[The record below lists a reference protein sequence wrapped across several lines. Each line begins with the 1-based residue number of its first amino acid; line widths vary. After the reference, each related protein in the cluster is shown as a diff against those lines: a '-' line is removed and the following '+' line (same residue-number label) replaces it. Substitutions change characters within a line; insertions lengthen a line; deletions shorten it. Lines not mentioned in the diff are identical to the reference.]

1 MAVSLF
7 PIIHYTQTHTHDTAQ
22 KCRLHTV
29 HSRKKEMRECQ
40 CVTLC
45 GHHPMVGNIFY
56 YVYIIQ
62 YWCERKALRNMNHS
76 IHPHSRS
83 ERWNPYSYTYRERE
97 RKLINCNLYFGGNRI
112 RLLSLHC
119 KIEYISTFIGV
130 HRNFD
135 ENLLPCMKWTG
146 GSFWLSFVIAHHW
159 MAKMRLTTMVQL
171 TCNAKIASSWVF

>member
-1 MAVSLF
+1 MCISLAQGHINMHFACISISISSELNRWTVDAFVPSKNGSPLFINPMNGSFSF
-7 PIIHYTQTHTHDTAQ
+7 PNYTLHTDTHTHGTAQ

-97 RKLINCNLYFGGNRI
+97 KANKLQ
-112 RLLSLHC
+112 
-119 KIEYISTFIGV
+119 FI
-130 HRNFD
+130 
-135 ENLLPCMKWTG
+135 
-146 GSFWLSFVIAHHW
+146 FWW
-159 MAKMRLTTMVQL
+159 
-171 TCNAKIASSWVF
+171 